1 MHCAEAIVALLVLA
15 VAQVFGDDAALI
27 QERELRRLK
36 GYAVLL
42 QINAAFV
49 LVPLKARLGRHDMG
63 ILP

>member
-36 GYAVLL
+36 GYAVLPL
-42 QINAAFV
+42 INAAFV
-49 LVPLKARLGRHDMG
+49 LVPLKARLDRHDMG

>member
-42 QINAAFV
+42 LINAAFV
-49 LVPLKARLGRHDMG
+49 LVPLKARLGRYDMG

>member
-1 MHCAEAIVALLVLA
+1 

-27 QERELRRLK
+27 EERELRRLK

-42 QINAAFV
+42 LISAAFA
-49 LVPLKARLGRHDMG
+49 LVPIKARLRRRDMG